1 MLRQSTRWPTVDGGD
16 RGAGA
21 MVPAPTIAPCA
32 APFDG
37 EPGGGAQAGM
47 TVPDL
52 RTVGTELGTALGML
66 GPVRLDDLGD
76 EPPDALVGVDPSR
89 WAQLVAATCG
99 PHRDAVAAAVANGR
113 AFLAADDGLRGRV
126 PVRIEW
132 KGPHRP
138 PGYDLLPADLRVDH
152 VYLVSCKYSSKL
164 LVNAA
169 PAHLFD
175 RGLQDRS
182 DAAAADWYELVAPD
196 ELEALYR
203 AVRAVVDPSLP
214 ASSAELTRAD
224 RDRIAAACARRWP
237 EPLRAPARRFA
248 ETVATRTA
256 ERWRAALRSLHQ
268 RELVLWRMLRLS
280 ESPYFVLG
288 AGAGGSM
295 RLRIGTPW
303 DWRQQFELLAFDVDA
318 ETSEQPRVAWRAR
331 VAERRGHGEH
341 VVRGHVE
348 VRWSHGRF
356 CGMPEAKVYLDTPH
370 ASVPGYFP
378 LEEPRQAV
386 LAVAPPG
393 DVAPPGTDGGADS
406 RLGPSTV

>member
-1 MLRQSTRWPTVDGGD
+1 MPRQSPRCLAADGAD

-21 MVPAPTIAPCA
+21 AATVPTIRPWA
-32 APFDG
+32 APSD
-37 EPGGGAQAGM
+37 EERGGGAPRRPR
-47 TVPDL
+47 VPDL

-76 EPPDALVGVDPSR
+76 APPAALVGVDGRR
-89 WAQLVAATCG
+89 WAELVAAASG
-99 PHRDAVAAAVANGR
+99 PHRAAVAAAVANGQ

-126 PVRIEW
+126 PLRIEW

-182 DAAAADWYELVAPD
+182 EAAAADWYETVAPD

-203 AVRAVVDPSLP
+203 AVRRVVDPDLP
-214 ASSAELTRAD
+214 ASSAELTRPD
-224 RDRIAAACARRWP
+224 RDRIAASCVRRWP
-237 EPLRAPARRFA
+237 EPLRAPARRLA
-248 ETVATRTA
+248 EAVAERTA
-256 ERWRAALRSLHQ
+256 ARWRTSLGSHHK
-268 RELVLWRMLRLS
+268 RELTLWRLLRLS
-280 ESPYFVLG
+280 DSPYFVLG
-288 AGAGGSM
+288 TGPGGSM

-303 DWRQQFELLAFDVDA
+303 DWRQHFELLAFDVGA
-318 ETSEQPRVAWRAR
+318 EASEQPRVAWRAR
-331 VAERRGHGEH
+331 VAERRGGVEH
-341 VVRGHVE
+341 AVRGHVE

-378 LEEPRQAV
+378 LEEPRQAA
-386 LAVAPPG
+386 LSAHA
-393 DVAPPGTDGGADS
+393 T
-406 RLGPSTV
+406 